1 MTSRW
6 NELRPPGVTFVTR
19 WRYAALPFWVAR
31 KLRGRMDKP
40 PKWMPLAAGTLLC
53 AALVL
58 LVLIGHRAQSDHG
71 PQADARSDMPLIL
84 RLLH

>member
-1 MTSRW
+1 M
-6 NELRPPGVTFVTR
+6 
-19 WRYAALPFWVAR
+19 ALCRAILGCTHILIAGMN
-31 KLRGRMDKP
+31 KQ
-40 PKWMPLAAGTLLC
+40 PKWTPLAAGTLLC

-71 PQADARSDMPLIL
+71 PQTDARSDMPMIL